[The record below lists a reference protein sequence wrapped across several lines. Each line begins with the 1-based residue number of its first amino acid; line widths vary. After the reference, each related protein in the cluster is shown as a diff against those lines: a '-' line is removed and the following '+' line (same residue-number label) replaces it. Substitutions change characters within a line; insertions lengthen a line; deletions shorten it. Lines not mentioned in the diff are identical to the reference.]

1 MLQKR
6 GSTWHTRLMFQGT
19 LYQRSLRTHNKSEAA
34 KLEAVFRASLIR
46 GEFSIVDSRNAPTFT
61 DFEERVLAHI
71 KANVA
76 PRTYGFYKQNITALK
91 RFAPLASAKLPHI
104 DKGLIDSFVQF
115 RLKKQGD
122 KSLTPT
128 TVNHSLR
135 TLRRVLHIARGW
147 KLVRDV
153 PTIKM
158 LPGEHE
164 REAVI
169 DDATLERMAKY
180 IAAAYPTSLMR
191 HMLPFLVD
199 TGLRIS
205 EACGLLREH
214 VEYDDGKPVSIKI
227 VKGKSKFA
235 KRVVP
240 LTDRAASALESCL
253 PQTKSQWVFTSK
265 GGRKPLTRHYPS
277 EQFRVI
283 RDALN
288 MDQDCVLHST
298 RHTFCT
304 RLGMAGADAFT
315 IQKLAGHSSITIS
328 QRYVHADKETKVAA
342 IGLLDVLNKAPKKK
356 ASGSDTIKEI

>member
-6 GSTWHTRLMFQGT
+6 GDVWHTRLMFQGT
-19 LYQRSLRTHNKSEAA
+19 LYQRSLRTRNKAEAA

-61 DFEERVLAHI
+61 DFEERVLDHI

-76 PRTYGFYKQNITALK
+76 PRTYGFYKQNVAALK

-115 RLKKQGD
+115 RLKEKV
-122 KSLTPT
+122 TPV
-128 TVNHSLR
+128 TVNHCLR
-135 TLRRVLHIARGW
+135 TLRRVLYIARGW
-147 KLVRDV
+147 KLIRDV
-153 PTIKM
+153 PDFKM

-169 DDATLERMAKY
+169 DDPTLGRMIKY

-205 EACGLLREH
+205 EACSLLREH
-214 VEYDDGKPVSIKI
+214 VEYDDGKAVAIKI
-227 VKGKSKFA
+227 VKGKSKFS
-235 KRVVP
+235 KRVIP
-240 LTDRAASALESCL
+240 LTDRAADALASCL
-253 PQTKSQWVFTSK
+253 LQTKSEWVFTSK

-342 IGLLDVLNKAPKKK
+342 IGLLDALNKTPAKKPD
-356 ASGSDTIKEI
+356 SDKVKEI

>member
-1 MLQKR
+1 
-6 GSTWHTRLMFQGT
+6 
-19 LYQRSLRTHNKSEAA
+19 
-34 KLEAVFRASLIR
+34 
-46 GEFSIVDSRNAPTFT
+46 
-61 DFEERVLAHI
+61 VLAHI

-76 PRTYGFYKQNITALK
+76 PRTHGFYKQNIAALK
-91 RFAPLASAKLPHI
+91 RFAPLATAKLPHI
-104 DKGLIDSFVQF
+104 DRGLIDSFVQF

-128 TVNHSLR
+128 TVNHNLR
-135 TLRRVLHIARGW
+135 TLRRVLHIAKEW
-147 KLVRDV
+147 KLIRDV
-153 PTIKM
+153 PQIKM

-169 DDATLERMAKY
+169 DDASLARMTQY
-180 IAAAYPTSLMR
+180 IGTAYPTSLMR
-191 HMLPFLVD
+191 HILPFLVD

-214 VEYDDGKPVSIKI
+214 VEYDDGKAVAIKI
-227 VKGKSKFA
+227 VKGKSKYA
-235 KRVVP
+235 KRVIP
-240 LTDRAASALESCL
+240 LSKRAASALESCL
-253 PQTKSQWVFTSK
+253 LQTKSQWVFTSK

-277 EQFRVI
+277 EMFRVI

-288 MDQDCVLHST
+288 MDHGTVLHST

-315 IQKLAGHSSITIS
+315 IQKLAGHSSIVIS

-342 IGLLDVLNKAPKKK
+342 IGLLDALNDAPAKAP
-356 ASGSDTIKEI
+356 SSDTVKEI